1 MAPAPDP
8 SVLRGSELFVGLSDD
23 ALAEVLARGQT
34 RRLPKG
40 AHAFVQGDPGATC
53 HTLLHGR
60 VKLSQTRADGAHS
73 FLRYVAPGETYGTVV
88 SLMGMA
94 YPWDAHAV
102 VDSVEAIW
110 TAEAMR
116 ELMRRFPEIA
126 IRCAAAAGTWVLD
139 LQARLNEI
147 SVERVEQRIARA
159 VARLAR
165 QAGRRTPAGVE
176 IDFPITRQ
184 ELAEMTGSTLHT
196 VSRTL
201 AAWDAKGVTESSRRH
216 LVVRQPHALIA
227 MAEDLPKSAAN

>member
-8 SVLRGSELFVGLSDD
+8 SVLRGSELFAGLSDE

-34 RRLPKG
+34 RRLAKG
-40 AHAFVQGDPGATC
+40 VHAFVQGDPGATC

-60 VKLSQTRADGAHS
+60 VKLAQTRPDGAHS
-73 FLRYVAPGETYGTVV
+73 FLRYVSPGETYGTVAA
-88 SLMGMA
+88 LTGLPF
-94 YPWDAHAV
+94 PWDATAV
-102 VDSVEAIW
+102 VDSVEAVW
-110 TAEAMR
+110 TAEVMR
-116 ELMRRFPEIA
+116 ELMKRFPEIA
-126 IRCAAAAGTWVLD
+126 IRCAAAAGGWIIE
-139 LQARLNEI
+139 LQTRLNEI

-165 QAGRRTPAGVE
+165 QAGRRTAAGVE

-201 AAWDAKGVTESSRRH
+201 AAWDARGVTESSRRH

-227 MAEDLPKSAAN
+227 MAEDLPKAAE